1 MAIEENDKI
10 KQFDDQTKVL
20 ETKLDKETLKWNEVV
35 KTLSKSIYG
44 DVKKLIE
51 YQAEIISQNQIA
63 TDEVKT
69 YTVMLSKNN
78 TQIKELIKQR
88 YEFYSTKYQLNVK
101 NDTAKK
107 SLVEADISKIRY
119 RSELLEIHIQF
130 LRDTAS
136 NLSSLNYAVK
146 NRIDLMNALGI

>member
-1 MAIEENDKI
+1 MANGDDKLNLFIED
-10 KQFDDQTKVL
+10 TKSL
-20 ETKLDKETLKWNEVV
+20 EHKLDNESNNWTKIV
-35 KTLSKSIYG
+35 KQMTKNIWG

-51 YQAEIISQNQIA
+51 YQAEIISYNQIA
-63 TDEVKT
+63 SDEVKT
-69 YTVMLSKNN
+69 YALMLSKNN

-88 YEFYSTKYQLNVK
+88 FEFYSTKYQLNVK

-107 SLVEADISKIRY
+107 SLVEADIARIRQ

-136 NLSSLNYAVK
+136 NLESLNYAVK
-146 NRIDLMNALGI
+146 NRIELMNALGV